1 MHQFQ
6 ELRTTEDI
14 HVESGWIKVKMID
27 ITNKN
32 ISEREACVAARISL
46 KPAVIAA
53 IKKKK
58 IPKGDV
64 LETAKLAGILAAKK
78 TPDLIPLCH
87 PIPLESVKIEFTVKK
102 RTIEISATVKGIART
117 GVEMEAF
124 AAASVSAITIYDMC
138 KFADRAAVI
147 SDIRL
152 IRKSGGK
159 SGLFIRK

>member
-1 MHQFQ
+1 
-6 ELRTTEDI
+6 
-14 HVESGWIKVKMID
+14 MID
-27 ITNKN
+27 ITKKK
-32 ISEREACVAARISL
+32 ISEREASIAAKIYL
-46 KPAVIAA
+46 KPSVITA

-64 LETAKLAGILAAKK
+64 LEAAKLAGILAAKR
-78 TPDLIPLCH
+78 TPGLIPLCH
-87 PIPLESVKIEFTVKK
+87 PIPLESVTIEFSIK
-102 RTIEISATVKGIART
+102 RRVIEILVTAKGIART

-124 AAASVSAITIYDMC
+124 TAASVSAITIYDMC

-159 SGLFIRK
+159 SGAYVRKRR